1 VLGFVERKGYHN
13 GAEMRIL
20 LIDPPF
26 YRFISYYNRFFPLGL
41 AYLAAVLRDNGH
53 EVLIYDAD
61 ANKEKAHDMDFSA
74 LEEKYPQYIENIGKL
89 AHPIWMELREVL
101 NEFKPDLVGIS
112 VFTTKI
118 ASAFTAAQVAKSLS
132 PDTPVVMGG
141 PHPSVKSD
149 ELLKIAPFVDF
160 AVRGEAENS
169 FVQLVQVVERKGG
182 YGDIDGLSFRAD
194 GQIHHN
200 PSASFIR
207 DLDRL
212 SYPARDLLLNKNS
225 YTSEDMGLMMSG
237 RGCPFECTFCSS
249 AGVWGRGIRFR
260 SVENV
265 IGEMRQVCSSYGTV
279 QFSFKDD
286 IFTINPKRV
295 LEFCRAIKNE
305 KLRVNW
311 DCNARVN
318 LIDEQLLAE
327 MKSAG
332 CNGIKVG
339 IESGSDR
346 ILKDVMKK
354 SITVAQV
361 KHAAQIIRKA
371 GIHWTGYF
379 MMGLPTETE
388 QEMLATLELMRQ
400 IKPDFASLSVYEPL
414 PGTRLYEAGLAT
426 GDTIESRA
434 LDDYSTI
441 SPKYYYFRDIGNRID
456 TMTDDRFRYLEHYM
470 KACFHRY
477 NRGPARIV
485 KRARARSAL
494 YVKEP
499 RALLDDFRKFWAWL
513 R

>member
-1 VLGFVERKGYHN
+1 
-13 GAEMRIL
+13 MRIL
-20 LIDPPF
+20 LVDPPF

-74 LEEKYPQYIENIGKL
+74 LEDKYPQYIEDVRKL
-89 AHPIWMELREVL
+89 AHPIWEELRDVM
-101 NEFKPDLVGIS
+101 NQFKPELVGVS
-112 VFTTKI
+112 VFTTKV
-118 ASAFTAAQVAKSLS
+118 ASALMAAQIAKSCN
-132 PDTPVVMGG
+132 PNVPVVMGG
-141 PHPSVKSD
+141 PHPSVKSE
-149 ELLKIAPFVDF
+149 ELLRIAPFVDF
-160 AVRGEAENS
+160 AVRGEAESS
-169 FVQLVQVVERKGG
+169 FVRLIQAVERKGG
-182 YGDIDGLSFRAD
+182 YGDIEGLSFRAD
-194 GQIHHN
+194 GQIRHN
-200 PSASFIR
+200 PPAGFIR

-212 SYPARDLLLNKNS
+212 PYPARDLLLNKGS

-237 RGCPFECTFCSS
+237 RGCPFDCTFCSS
-249 AGVWGRGIRFR
+249 AGVWGRGVRFR
-260 SVENV
+260 SIKNV
-265 IGEMRQVCSSYGTV
+265 IAEMRQVCSSYRTV

-295 LEFCRAIKNE
+295 LEFCTLLKSE
-305 KLRVNW
+305 KLHVNW

-318 LIDEQLLAE
+318 LIDERLLAE

-346 ILKDVMKK
+346 VLKDVMKK

-361 KHAAQIIRKA
+361 EHAAQLIRKA

-388 QEMLATLELMRQ
+388 QEMLSTLDLMRR

-414 PGTRLYEAGLAT
+414 PGTQLYEAGLAS
-426 GDTIESRA
+426 GDTVESRT
-434 LDDYSTI
+434 LDDYYSI

-456 TMTDDRFRYLEHYM
+456 TMTDDRFRYLEGYM
-470 KACFHRY
+470 KASFHRY
-477 NRGPARIV
+477 NRGFARIV
-485 KRARARSAL
+485 KRARARSTL

-499 RALLDDFRKFWAWL
+499 RALFDDFRKFLAWL
-513 R
+513 G

>member
-1 VLGFVERKGYHN
+1 
-13 GAEMRIL
+13 MRIL

-26 YRFISYYNRFFPLGL
+26 YRFIRYYNRFFPLGL

-74 LEEKYPQYIENIGKL
+74 LEEKYPEYIENVSKL
-89 AHPIWMELREVL
+89 SHPIWGELRDVL

-112 VFTTKI
+112 VFTTKV
-118 ASAFTAAQVAKSLS
+118 ASAFMAAQIAKSS
-132 PDTPVVMGG
+132 NPDTPVVVGG
-141 PHPSVKSD
+141 PHPSVKSE

-169 FVQLVQVVERKGG
+169 VVQLVQAVERKGG
-182 YGDIDGLSFRAD
+182 YGDIEGLSFRAD
-194 GQIHHN
+194 GRIRHN
-200 PSASFIR
+200 PAAGFIR

-212 SYPARDLLLNKNS
+212 PYPARDLLLNKS
-225 YTSEDMGLMMSG
+225 AYTSEDMGLMMSG

-249 AGVWGRGIRFR
+249 AGVWGRGVRFR

-265 IGEMRQVCSSYGTV
+265 IGEMRQVCSSHGTV

-295 LEFCRAIKNE
+295 LEFCRLLKNE
-305 KLRVNW
+305 KLHVKW

-318 LIDEQLLAE
+318 LIDERLLAE

-346 ILKDVMKK
+346 ILKDVMRKN
-354 SITVAQV
+354 ITVAQV
-361 KHAAQIIRKA
+361 KHAAQLIRKA

-414 PGTRLYEAGLAT
+414 PGTQLYEAGLTT
-426 GDTIESRA
+426 GDTVESRA
-434 LDDYSTI
+434 LDDYCAI

-456 TMTDDRFRYLEHYM
+456 TMTDDRLRYLERFM
-470 KACFHRY
+470 KASFHRY
-477 NRGPARIV
+477 NRSPARIF
-485 KRARARSAL
+485 KRARARSTL
-494 YVKEP
+494 YLKEP
-499 RALLDDFRKFWAWL
+499 RALLDDFKKFLAWL
-513 R
+513 G